1 MDDPDP
7 PPARRPAGLAM
18 HDIALARALHVIG
31 VVLWIGGVAMVTMVL
46 LPAVRKAKTAE
57 DRVALFEELERRFAM
72 QARVTTLVTGASGL
86 YIVHR
91 LGLWPRFAAA
101 EFWWMHA
108 ASVPRNSR

>member
-1 MDDPDP
+1 
-7 PPARRPAGLAM
+7 M

-108 ASVPRNSR
+108 ASVPRNSSARSALGEPSNPTT